1 MLDLWETVVQGNTLS
16 QKESHTLVETWVV
29 EIGLRYME
37 IRSYSATLLFSIYAN
52 MSWTTPAFMAVD
64 TQDLDLSVVLMALDF
79 HSRSIL

>member
-1 MLDLWETVVQGNTLS
+1 MLDLWEMVIQGNTLS

-37 IRSYSATLLFSIYAN
+37 IRSYSVTLLYFIYAN
-52 MSWTTPAFMAVD
+52 MSWTTPACMAVD

>member
-37 IRSYSATLLFSIYAN
+37 IRSYSVTLLFFIYAN
-52 MSWTTPAFMAVD
+52 MSWTPPACMAVD

>member
-37 IRSYSATLLFSIYAN
+37 IRSYSVTLLFFIYAN
-52 MSWTTPAFMAVD
+52 MSWTTPACMAVD